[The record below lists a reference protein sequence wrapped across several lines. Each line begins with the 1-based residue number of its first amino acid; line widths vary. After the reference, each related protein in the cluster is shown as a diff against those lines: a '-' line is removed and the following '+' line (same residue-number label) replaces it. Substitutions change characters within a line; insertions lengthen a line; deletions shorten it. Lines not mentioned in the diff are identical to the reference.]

1 MKNRIKE
8 MRAFF
13 VLWPTQALSQ
23 LGSAMTSFALTL
35 WLFERT
41 GSALAASLLS
51 ICSYAPYVLM
61 SIFAGAL
68 SDRWS
73 KKTVLLVCD
82 ALAACC
88 TLALLVLLRADALRP
103 AHMYVLNAVTGLMN
117 TVQQPAGDV
126 AMTLIVPKEEYGRT
140 SGLRS
145 FFGSLVTV
153 LHPVAATALFALAG
167 LEGVIYA
174 DLATFA
180 AAFLA
185 LLFFVRIPEPEK
197 ASAEDGGAARETL
210 LESARSGLRYLRGH
224 GMILR
229 LILFLAAVNLVASA
243 FDAALVPFVLLRES
257 EATLGAVTA
266 CAGIASLAG
275 SLLVTALP
283 APRDRIRTIVY
294 TLLLSLTTE
303 NFILAF
309 SRSPV
314 VWCAAQFAG
323 WFVIP
328 VMNSNLDVVTRSTVP
343 TEMQGRVYS
352 CRNTLQFFTIPIGTF
367 LGGFLVDR
375 ICEPLMASAPPDG
388 LAAKLFGAGAGS
400 GASLVMFLLGIA
412 GAAVCAAFA
421 FLLRKDRFI
430 EPTDK
435 TK

>member
-88 TLALLVLLRADALRP
+88 TLALLILLRADALRP
-103 AHMYVLNAVTGLMN
+103 AHMYALNAVTGLMN

-145 FFGSLVTV
+145 FSGSLVTV

-180 AAFLA
+180 VAFLA

-197 ASAEDGGAARETL
+197 APAEDGGA
-210 LESARSGLRYLRGH
+210 
-224 GMILR
+224 
-229 LILFLAAVNLVASA
+229 
-243 FDAALVPFVLLRES
+243 P
-257 EATLGAVTA
+257 
-266 CAGIASLAG
+266 
-275 SLLVTALP
+275 
-283 APRDRIRTIVY
+283 
-294 TLLLSLTTE
+294 
-303 NFILAF
+303 
-309 SRSPV
+309 
-314 VWCAAQFAG
+314 
-323 WFVIP
+323 
-328 VMNSNLDVVTRSTVP
+328 
-343 TEMQGRVYS
+343 
-352 CRNTLQFFTIPIGTF
+352 
-367 LGGFLVDR
+367 
-375 ICEPLMASAPPDG
+375 
-388 LAAKLFGAGAGS
+388 
-400 GASLVMFLLGIA
+400 
-412 GAAVCAAFA
+412 
-421 FLLRKDRFI
+421 
-430 EPTDK
+430 
-435 TK
+435 